1 MKSIDLL
8 KKMLDGKDYCEVE
21 KKDSEG
27 NYISVTVRKNQSY
40 NSNKNQ
46 IALIDIIPKQYVE
59 FLLFSD
65 GMELFN
71 YDNLDGI
78 KLLSLQEIEKYTN
91 YCKNTFEEDWQDN
104 IIIFAKIIGEDNY
117 LGFRMKE
124 NYYEIIDC
132 YFEESPSEW
141 AVIAYEFDEF
151 LEKYITEKG
160 EKYWIY

>member
-1 MKSIDLL
+1 
-8 KKMLDGKDYCEVE
+8 
-21 KKDSEG
+21 
-27 NYISVTVRKNQSY
+27 
-40 NSNKNQ
+40 
-46 IALIDIIPKQYVE
+46 
-59 FLLFSD
+59 
-65 GMELFN
+65 MELFN

-151 LEKYITEKG
+151 
-160 EKYWIY
+160 